1 MLSILLDNALKYSDE
16 HGSIQL
22 DVHKKHKKIEIVLS
36 NTCLPDSLPNLD
48 RIFDRFY
55 RAEQSRTNR
64 NSYGIGLSI
73 AQSIVQNHGGS
84 IKATSADGSSIT
96 FTVIL

>member
-1 MLSILLDNALKYSDE
+1 M
-16 HGSIQL
+16 
-22 DVHKKHKKIEIVLS
+22 
-36 NTCLPDSLPNLD
+36 PDLD

-64 NSYGIGLSI
+64 DSYGIGLSI

-84 IKATSADGSSIT
+84 IKATSKDGRSIT
-96 FTVIL
+96 FTVLL